1 MAEVDKTGLDIL
13 CTRPGDL
20 YVPPKDGLSVCISKD
35 GTIVICDSKTDKC
48 TNTRMQVDDKAQS
61 VEEAMTF
68 RLLKLVKELNDRV
81 DRLESRLSGEGK
93 KSR

>member
-1 MAEVDKTGLDIL
+1 
-13 CTRPGDL
+13 
-20 YVPPKDGLSVCISKD
+20 
-35 GTIVICDSKTDKC
+35 
-48 TNTRMQVDDKAQS
+48 MQVDDKAQS